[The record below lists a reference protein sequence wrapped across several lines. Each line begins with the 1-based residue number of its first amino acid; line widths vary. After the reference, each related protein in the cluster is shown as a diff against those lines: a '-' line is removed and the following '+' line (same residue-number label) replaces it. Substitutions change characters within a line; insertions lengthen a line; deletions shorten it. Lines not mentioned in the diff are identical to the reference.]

1 MTKIDIVSGFL
12 GAGKTTLIK
21 KMLSEAY
28 QGEKLVLIENEF
40 GEISIDGGFLKDSG
54 VQISEM
60 SSGCICC
67 SLVGD
72 FNKALRQVHE
82 QFAPDR
88 ILIEPSGVGK
98 LSDVIVAVENTVRD
112 EPDMKLNS
120 FVTVADATKV
130 KVYMKN
136 FGEFYNNQIESA
148 GTIILS
154 RTQKLSQEKLEAA
167 VALLREKNPTA
178 AILTTPWD
186 ELDGKT
192 ILSAIEKVSLSDE
205 LLEKMRRE
213 HELEEAEHEHEHHH
227 DHDEECGCG
236 HHHEHHHDHDEECT
250 CGHHHE
256 HHHDHDEDHHH
267 THDHEDSHHTHDHHH
282 DHEGDHHDHSHEAHH
297 HSHELA
303 ELAAE
308 QTIHEHT
315 HTHDH
320 DHDCGHDHTHDHGHT
335 HHHHASMAGISHI
348 IEHLNLPEEVK
359 ADVVA
364 VYQLIA
370 EAESHVHGKTVEE
383 IHFHEVGTA
392 DAIADIAGVCLLMH
406 MIVPQKVIAS
416 PIHVGS
422 GNVHCAHGIL
432 PVPAPA
438 TAFILQGLP
447 IYSGVIKGELCT
459 PTGAALLK
467 HFVTEFKEM
476 PVMRTA
482 AIGYGMGKKDFE
494 RANCMR
500 VLLGETEEN
509 GSEVTELSCNLDDM
523 TPEALGFVQEI
534 LFAAG
539 ALEVYTIPIGMK
551 KSRPGILL
559 TCMCR
564 CNDKEKMVSLLF
576 KHTTTLGIRE
586 SISKRYTLTR
596 TMKEHETPYGVV
608 REKVSEGYGVVR
620 GKLEYED
627 LAKIAKEHGM
637 SLEDVK
643 KLIGK

>member
-1 MTKIDIVSGFL
+1 MKTLYFDCGM
-12 GAGKTTLIK
+12 GAAGD
-21 KMLSEAY
+21 MLMASLY
-28 QGEKLVLIENEF
+28 
-40 GEISIDGGFLKDSG
+40 EICPDKAGFLKTMN
-54 VQISEM
+54 EM
-60 SSGCICC
+60 G
-67 SLVGD
+67 LPG
-72 FNKALRQVHE
+72 
-82 QFAPDR
+82 
-88 ILIEPSGVGK
+88 
-98 LSDVIVAVENTVRD
+98 LSV
-112 EPDMKLNS
+112 
-120 FVTVADATKV
+120 
-130 KVYMKN
+130 
-136 FGEFYNNQIESA
+136 
-148 GTIILS
+148 
-154 RTQKLSQEKLEAA
+154 
-167 VALLREKNPTA
+167 
-178 AILTTPWD
+178 
-186 ELDGKT
+186 
-192 ILSAIEKVSLSDE
+192 
-205 LLEKMRRE
+205 
-213 HELEEAEHEHEHHH
+213 EAEPAVKCGITGTHMKVTIHGEEEESVDVDLHEHVHDHAEQH
-227 DHDEECGCG
+227 DHD
-236 HHHEHHHDHDEECT
+236 HHEHCHDHD
-250 CGHHHE
+250 
-256 HHHDHDEDHHH
+256 HHDDHDFH
-267 THDHEDSHHTHDHHH
+267 
-282 DHEGDHHDHSHEAHH
+282 
-297 HSHELA
+297 
-303 ELAAE
+303 
-308 QTIHEHT
+308 HT
-315 HTHDH
+315 HTHEENH
-320 DHDCGHDHTHDHGHT
+320 TEEHSGHP

-348 IEHLNLPEEVK
+348 IEHLNLPDEVK
-359 ADVVA
+359 KDVVA
-364 VYQLIA
+364 VYHLIA

-406 MIVPQKVIAS
+406 MIAPQKVIAS

-476 PVMRTA
+476 PVMRTS

-494 RANCMR
+494 RANCVR
-500 VLLGETEEN
+500 VLLGETEET
-509 GSEVTELSCNLDDM
+509 GSEVAELSCNLDDM

-564 CNDKEKMVSLLF
+564 CNDKEKMVSLIF

-627 LAKIAKEHGM
+627 LAKIAREQGM
-637 SLEDVK
+637 SLEEVK
-643 KLIGK
+643 ALVENE